1 MSPNTELLLT
11 SRQLAVTISKN
22 VGSSMSKKSLNRYSR
37 TIFTLTVGL
46 SLFPQDFRCFAATP
60 TETKGNTE
68 AAKENAPETPA
79 EVLETRNK
87 KFQSLESFSRVLN
100 LLETMY
106 VDEKAV
112 ASDAL
117 IEKALKGMAGSLDP
131 HTAYLPAQQ
140 LRELTNDTSGKFG
153 GIGVV
158 LSQQNGRLEVIE
170 VVPDTPAAKAKIQ
183 AGDVILG
190 VDGIQVTKSNIEEV
204 LNKLRGLPGSNVK
217 LEIQP
222 APEAGA
228 LRGIRQKS
236 KILQIMREI
245 IKSTS
250 VTHQSLSAGYAYV
263 RIGVFQEDTNE
274 QVDKALRRYEAENNG
289 KLNGLILDLRSN
301 PGGLLDQ
308 AVRVADLFLDSGIIV
323 STVGRDRARQEVEYA
338 SKRQTHPYM
347 PMVVLVNEASAS
359 ASEIVAGALQ
369 DHNRALIVGMP
380 TFGKGSVQSIIPLS
394 NGAGLKMT
402 VARYYTPNG
411 RSIQAKG
418 INPDVILPANP
429 NLRGSVPP
437 SKSMPQGSTDQ
448 LKEDDASGSTPPA
461 TRGNRKEID
470 LEGHIEANDLN
481 KAAANLGFASDV
493 DKWPNNLK
501 NDYQL
506 KMGYTYLKSW
516 SRFAQN

>member
-1 MSPNTELLLT
+1 M
-11 SRQLAVTISKN
+11 
-22 VGSSMSKKSLNRYSR
+22 KKSLVSKGP
-37 TIFTLTVGL
+37 ILWFLLCLTAVQGGWANPPAVSENGPAQNKTDVGKA
-46 SLFPQDFRCFAATP
+46 Q
-60 TETKGNTE
+60 
-68 AAKENAPETPA
+68 APARAETPA
-79 EVLETRNK
+79 EALESRNK

-106 VDEKAV
+106 VDEKSV

-117 IEKALKGMAGSLDP
+117 IERALKGMVGSLDP
-131 HTAYLPAQQ
+131 HTVYLPAQQ

-158 LSQQNGRLEVIE
+158 LTQQNGRLEVIE
-170 VVPDTPAAKAKIQ
+170 VVPETPAARAKIQ
-183 AGDVILG
+183 PGDVIVS
-190 VDGIQVTKSNIEEV
+190 VDSIQITKINIDDV

-222 APEAGA
+222 APETVAGKTVRPKNR
-228 LRGIRQKS
+228 L
-236 KILQIMREI
+236 LQIVREI
-245 IKSTS
+245 IKSAS
-250 VTHQSLSAGYAYV
+250 VVHQSLSKGYAYV
-263 RIGVFQEDTNE
+263 RVGVFQEDTSE
-274 QVDKALRRYEAENNG
+274 QVDKALRLYESENNG
-289 KLNGLILDLRSN
+289 KLNGVVLDLRSN

-308 AVRVADLFLDSGIIV
+308 AVRVVDLFLDSGIIV

-338 SKRQTHPYM
+338 TKRQTHPYM

-380 TFGKGSVQSIIPLS
+380 TFGKGSVQSIVPLP

-418 INPDVILPANP
+418 ITPDVTLPANP
-429 NLRGSVPP
+429 NTRAAAGP
-437 SKSMPQGSTDQ
+437 KSQLVGSTDV
-448 LKEDDASGSTPPA
+448 LKEEEAQSSSAPKGS
-461 TRGNRKEID
+461 RKEVD
-470 LEGHIEANDLN
+470 LEGHIEAADLSN
-481 KAAANLGFASDV
+481 SSANLGFASDV
-493 DKWPNNLK
+493 DKWPNNFK

-506 KMGYTYLKSW
+506 KMGYTYLRSW

>member
-1 MSPNTELLLT
+1 M
-11 SRQLAVTISKN
+11 
-22 VGSSMSKKSLNRYSR
+22 KKSLVSKGP
-37 TIFTLTVGL
+37 TLWLLL
-46 SLFPQDFRCFAATP
+46 SLTAVQGVSANPPIASQ
-60 TETKGNTE
+60 
-68 AAKENAPETPA
+68 NAPAQSKTDVGKAQAPARAETPA
-79 EVLETRNK
+79 EALESRNK
-87 KFQSLESFSRVLN
+87 KFQSLESFTRVLN

-106 VDEKAV
+106 VDEKSV

-117 IEKALKGMAGSLDP
+117 VEKALKGMVGSLDP

-158 LSQQNGRLEVIE
+158 LTQQNGRLEVIE
-170 VVPDTPAAKAKIQ
+170 VVPETPAAKAKIQ
-183 AGDVILG
+183 PGDVIVS
-190 VDGIQVTKSNIEEV
+190 VDSIQITKTNIDEV

-222 APEAGA
+222 APETIAGKTV
-228 LRGIRQKS
+228 RPKNRM
-236 KILQIMREI
+236 LQIVREI

-250 VTHQSLSAGYAYV
+250 VVHQSLSKGYAYV
-263 RIGVFQEDTNE
+263 RVGVFQEDTSE
-274 QVDKALRRYEAENNG
+274 QVDKALRLYESENNG
-289 KLNGLILDLRSN
+289 KLNGVVLDLRSN

-308 AVRVADLFLDSGIIV
+308 AVRVTDLFLDAGIIV

-338 SKRQTHPYM
+338 TKRQTHPYM

-380 TFGKGSVQSIIPLS
+380 TFGKGSVQSIIPLP

-402 VARYYTPNG
+402 GARYYTPNG

-418 INPDVILPANP
+418 ITPDVTLPANP
-429 NLRGSVPP
+429 NARAAAGL
-437 SKSMPQGSTDQ
+437 KSQMVGSTDV
-448 LKEDDASGSTPPA
+448 LKEEEAQTPPPPK
-461 TRGNRKEID
+461 GSRKEVD
-470 LEGHIEANDLN
+470 LEGHIEAADLSN
-481 KAAANLGFASDV
+481 SSANLGFASDI

-506 KMGYTYLKSW
+506 KMGYTYLRSW

>member
-1 MSPNTELLLT
+1 MSQKKQKSHLNPIFLLT
-11 SRQLAVTISKN
+11 L
-22 VGSSMSKKSLNRYSR
+22 G
-37 TIFTLTVGL
+37 
-46 SLFPQDFRCFAATP
+46 SLFFPSDIKCFAATP
-60 TETKGNTE
+60 SETKSNSETG
-68 AAKENAPETPA
+68 KESSAETPA
-79 EVLETRNK
+79 EALETRNK

-170 VVPDTPAAKAKIQ
+170 VVPDTPAAKARIQ
-183 AGDVILG
+183 PGDVILG
-190 VDGIQVTKSNIEEV
+190 VDGMQVTKSNVEEV
-204 LNKLRGLPGSNVK
+204 LNKLRGLPGSQVK

-222 APEAGA
+222 VPEAGP
-228 LRGIRQKS
+228 LKGVRQKNRM
-236 KILQIMREI
+236 LQLVREI

-250 VTHQSLSAGYAYV
+250 VTHQSLSPGYAYV

-274 QVDKALRRYEAENNG
+274 QVDKALRRYEAENKG

-369 DHNRALIVGMP
+369 DHNRALVVGMP

-429 NLRGSVPP
+429 NLRGTGA
-437 SKSMPQGSTDQ
+437 SKTIPQGNTDQ
-448 LKEDDASGSTPPA
+448 LKEDEATGAPA
-461 TRGNRKEID
+461 VKGNRKEID

-481 KAAANLGFASDV
+481 KAAANLGFASDI

>member
-1 MSPNTELLLT
+1 MSQKKQKSHLNPLFLLT
-11 SRQLAVTISKN
+11 L
-22 VGSSMSKKSLNRYSR
+22 G
-37 TIFTLTVGL
+37 
-46 SLFPQDFRCFAATP
+46 SLFFPHDFMCFAATP
-60 TETKGNTE
+60 SETKSNSE
-68 AAKENAPETPA
+68 AGKESSAETPA
-79 EVLETRNK
+79 EALETRNK

-170 VVPDTPAAKAKIQ
+170 VVPDTPASKARIQ
-183 AGDVILG
+183 PGDVILG
-190 VDGIQVTKSNIEEV
+190 VDGMQVTKSNVEEV
-204 LNKLRGLPGSNVK
+204 LNKLRGLPGSQVK

-222 APEAGA
+222 APEAGP
-228 LRGIRQKS
+228 LRGVRQKTRT
-236 KILQIMREI
+236 LQLVREI

-250 VTHQSLSAGYAYV
+250 VTHQSLSPGYAYV

-274 QVDKALRRYEAENNG
+274 QVDKALRRYEAENKG

-369 DHNRALIVGMP
+369 DHNRALVVGMP

-418 INPDVILPANP
+418 ISPDVMLPANP
-429 NLRGSVPP
+429 NLRSTA
-437 SKSMPQGSTDQ
+437 SNKNIAQGNTDQ
-448 LKEDDASGSTPPA
+448 LKEEEVTGAPA
-461 TRGNRKEID
+461 VKGNRKEID

-481 KAAANLGFASDV
+481 KAAANLGFASDI

>member
-1 MSPNTELLLT
+1 MHRFLT
-11 SRQLAVTISKN
+11 SRGSILWLFLLLMASPVRLISAEPLEFGEQKLAQSKPET
-22 VGSSMSKKSLNRYSR
+22 GKA
-37 TIFTLTVGL
+37 
-46 SLFPQDFRCFAATP
+46 QTP
-60 TETKGNTE
+60 VR
-68 AAKENAPETPA
+68 PETPA
-79 EVLETRNK
+79 EALETRNK
-87 KFQSLESFSRVLN
+87 KFESLESFSRVLH
-100 LLETMY
+100 LLESMY

-117 IEKALKGMAGSLDP
+117 IEKALRGMAGSLDP

-158 LSQQNGRLEVIE
+158 LSQQKGKLTVIE
-170 VVPDTPAAKAKIQ
+170 VVPDSPAARAKIQ
-183 AGDVILG
+183 PGDTIISVDSIQINKNNLEEALG
-190 VDGIQVTKSNIEEV
+190 
-204 LNKLRGLPGSNVK
+204 KLRGLPGSSVK
-217 LEIQP
+217 IEIQGP
-222 APEAGA
+222 TETVDGKVISPRTRSIQ
-228 LRGIRQKS
+228 LV
-236 KILQIMREI
+236 REI

-250 VTHQSLSAGYAYV
+250 VVHQALAKGYAYV
-263 RIGVFQEDTNE
+263 RVGVFQEDTGE
-274 QVDKALRRYEAENNG
+274 QVDKALRLYESENNG
-289 KLNGLILDLRSN
+289 KLNGVILDLRSN

-338 SKRQTHPYM
+338 TKRHTHPYM

-380 TFGKGSVQSIIPLS
+380 TFGKGSVQSIIPLP

-418 INPDVILPANP
+418 ITPDVILAATPNNRAN
-429 NLRGSVPP
+429 NSSKTSTGSDII
-437 SKSMPQGSTDQ
+437 K
-448 LKEDDASGSTPPA
+448 DDENSSAGTK
-461 TRGNRKEID
+461 GGRKEID
-470 LEGHIEANDLN
+470 LEGHIEANDLSSTP
-481 KAAANLGFASDV
+481 ANLGFASDIE
-493 DKWPNNLK
+493 KWPANLK
-501 NDYQL
+501 SDYQL
-506 KMGYTYLKSW
+506 KMGYTYLRSW

>member
-1 MSPNTELLLT
+1 MNLRPLRSQNLSFLLFASILGISP
-11 SRQLAVTISKN
+11 QIQALAV
-22 VGSSMSKKSLNRYSR
+22 SS
-37 TIFTLTVGL
+37 
-46 SLFPQDFRCFAATP
+46 ATP
-60 TETKGNTE
+60 ANK
-68 AAKENAPETPA
+68 PETAKSAPQAKQESPA
-79 EVLETRNK
+79 EALETRNK
-87 KFQSLESFSRVLN
+87 KFQSLESFTRVLN

-112 ASDAL
+112 SSDAL
-117 IEKALKGMAGSLDP
+117 IERALKGMAGSLDP

-158 LSQQNGRLEVIE
+158 LTQQNGRLEIIE
-170 VVPDTPAAKAKIQ
+170 VVPDTPASRAKIQ
-183 AGDVILG
+183 PGDVILS
-190 VDGIQVTKSNIEEV
+190 VDGIQISKNNIDDV

-222 APEAGA
+222 VAETQNGKT
-228 LRGIRQKS
+228 IRPKPRM
-236 KILQIMREI
+236 LQIVREI

-250 VTHQSLSAGYAYV
+250 VVHQSLANGYAYV
-263 RIGVFQEDTNE
+263 RIGVFQEETSD
-274 QVDKALRRYEAENNG
+274 QVDKALRQYEAENNG
-289 KLNGLILDLRSN
+289 KLKGLVLDLRSN

-308 AVRVADLFLDSGIIV
+308 AVRIADLFLDSGIIV

-338 SKRQTHPYM
+338 TKRHTHPYM

-369 DHNRALIVGMP
+369 DHNRALLVGMP

-418 INPDVILPANP
+418 ITPDVTLPANP
-429 NLRGSVPP
+429 NARVNANLKASSQG
-437 SKSMPQGSTDQ
+437 GSTDI
-448 LKEDDASGSTPPA
+448 LKEDESQTTSNPIKAG
-461 TRGNRKEID
+461 RKEVD
-470 LEGHIEANDLN
+470 LEGHIEATDLTN
-481 KAAANLGFASDV
+481 TPNNLGFSSDIE
-493 DKWPNNLK
+493 KWPNNLK

-506 KMGYTYLKSW
+506 KMGYTYLRSW